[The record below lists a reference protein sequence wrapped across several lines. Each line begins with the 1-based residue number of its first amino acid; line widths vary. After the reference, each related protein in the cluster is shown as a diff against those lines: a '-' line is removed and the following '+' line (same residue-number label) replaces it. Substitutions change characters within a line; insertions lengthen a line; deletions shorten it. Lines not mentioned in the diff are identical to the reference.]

1 MNCHERSSDSQLVAD
16 VPDMLN
22 VDFQSLYTSKI
33 SYGELRWVVGG
44 GGYQP
49 ITGAVVF
56 EVLVRVMVSD
66 RDCYYTA
73 IT

>member
-1 MNCHERSSDSQLVAD
+1 M
-16 VPDMLN
+16 
-22 VDFQSLYTSKI
+22 
-33 SYGELRWVVGG
+33 VGG